1 MVLHTINKFSQIYII
16 VLPKRLMTFRI
27 IHQDKKTKARIGIL
41 KTKKGNIETPFFM
54 PVATKGSVKMLSSD
68 EITELG
74 ANAIISN
81 ALIISLRDGAKIISK
96 HGGIGKF
103 MNYPGIIF
111 TDSGGFQMYSK
122 SIYLKSNNSGV
133 FFKNPYS
140 GEKIFM
146 TPEKNMEIQL
156 KLNSD
161 VAMCL
166 DSMPLYEHTKKEIE
180 ESVIKTSLWAEKCK
194 IAHNELQKNFDKNK
208 KQLLFGIIQGGIYKD
223 LREISANQ
231 LLKLNFDGY
240 AIGGL
245 GLGETE
251 KEEFS
256 VVKQLKKLI
265 PENKP
270 VYMMGIGEPVEIL
283 KCIAEGIDIFDSR
296 MPTQNARRGTLF
308 TSKGKLKIFRSE
320 YKFDK
325 TPLDK
330 KCECFVC
337 KNYSKSFIRFQM
349 IHDEITGKKLATF
362 HNLYFLQ
369 NLIKRAKQKI
379 RMGKFREFLRD
390 VEKKYNANK

>member
-1 MVLHTINKFSQIYII
+1 MPFK
-16 VLPKRLMTFRI
+16 I

-41 KTKKGNIETPFFM
+41 KTKSGNIETPFFM
-54 PVATKGSVKMLSSD
+54 PVATKASVKTLTSD

-74 ANAIISN
+74 AKAIISN
-81 ALIISLRDGAKIISK
+81 ALILSLRDGEKIISK
-96 HGGIGKF
+96 HNGIGKF

-122 SIYLKSNNSGV
+122 SIYLKSNNLGV

-156 KLNSD
+156 KLKSD

-166 DSMPLYEHTKKEIE
+166 DSMPLYEHTKKQIKD
-180 ESVIKTSLWAEKCK
+180 SVIKTSLWAEKCK
-194 IAHNELQKNFDKNK
+194 IAHDKLQKKIPK
-208 KQLLFGIIQGGIYKD
+208 EKRQLLFGIIQGGIYKD

-283 KCIAEGIDIFDSR
+283 KCISEGVDIFDSR
-296 MPTQNARRGTLF
+296 MPTQNARHGTLF
-308 TSKGKLKIFRSE
+308 TSKGKLKIFRNE

-325 TPLDK
+325 TPIDK
-330 KCECFVC
+330 ECGCFVC

-349 IHDEITGKKLATF
+349 IHDEITGKKLAAF

-369 NLIKRAKQKI
+369 ELIKRAKHKI
-379 RMGKFREFLRD
+379 KERKFEGFFRE
-390 VEKKYNANK
+390 VEREYKE

>member
-1 MVLHTINKFSQIYII
+1 MPFTISHK
-16 VLPKRLMTFRI
+16 
-27 IHQDKKTKARIGIL
+27 DKNTNARIGIL
-41 KTKKGNIETPFFM
+41 KTKSGNIETPFFM
-54 PVATKGSVKMLSSD
+54 PVATKASVKMLSSD
-68 EITELG
+68 EIIKLG

-81 ALIISLRDGAKIISK
+81 ALILSLRDGEKIISK

-103 MNYPGIIF
+103 MNYSGIVF

-122 SIYLKSNNSGV
+122 SIYLKSNNAGV

-166 DSMPLYEHTKKEIE
+166 DSMPLYEHAKKQIE
-180 ESVIKTSLWAEKCK
+180 ESVEKTSLWAEKCK
-194 IAHNELQKNFDKNK
+194 THHDALQKNLAKEK
-208 KQLLFGIIQGGIYKD
+208 RQLLFGIIQGGIYKN
-223 LREISANQ
+223 LRKISAKH

-251 KEEFS
+251 KEEFL

-283 KCIAEGIDIFDSR
+283 KCISEGIDIFDSR

-325 TPLDK
+325 TPIDK
-330 KCECFVC
+330 ECSCFVC

-369 NLIKRAKQKI
+369 ELIKKAKQKI
-379 RMGKFREFLRD
+379 REGKFERFLKG
-390 VEKKYNANK
+390 VERSIKDK